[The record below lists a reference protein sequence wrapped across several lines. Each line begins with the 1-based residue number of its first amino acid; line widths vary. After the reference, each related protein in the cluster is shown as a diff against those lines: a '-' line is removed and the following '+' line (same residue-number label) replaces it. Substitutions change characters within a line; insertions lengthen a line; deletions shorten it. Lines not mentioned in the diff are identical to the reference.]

1 MKAYGVT
8 FDKIC
13 GELEK
18 CISHGYHPYFGYPA
32 LKFNSVIEALAA
44 MTYEDSSGYPN
55 PIMSRLNKDQIKKL
69 HNNLL

>member
-44 MTYEDSSGYPN
+44 MTYEDASG
-55 PIMSRLNKDQIKKL
+55 
-69 HNNLL
+69 